1 MVFCNECKK
10 SISEAEADYS
20 LENFN
25 NFLCMACQ
33 KKITPEEKK
42 LFDELISRDVECVL
56 HKNDGYKTIDLVL
69 PEYMLNIEVDGA
81 QHNFD
86 AKQAFSDLAR
96 SRHSRQKGWET
107 IRFPNS
113 VIRNDVKKV
122 AKEIEE
128 IVEDLEE
135 DEF

>member
-1 MVFCNECKK
+1 METTRTQPVYTNQTKPTK
-10 SISEAEADYS
+10 QLAH
-20 LENFN
+20 
-25 NFLCMACQ
+25 
-33 KKITPEEKK
+33 T
-42 LFDELISRDVECVL
+42 

-69 PEYMLNIEVDGA
+69 PEYMLNIEVDGS